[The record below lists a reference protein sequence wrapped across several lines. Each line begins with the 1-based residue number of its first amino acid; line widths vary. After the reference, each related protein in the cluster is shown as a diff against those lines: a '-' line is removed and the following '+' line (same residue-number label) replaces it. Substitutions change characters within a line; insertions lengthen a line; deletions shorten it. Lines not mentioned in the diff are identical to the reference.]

1 MDFKAHVIFSP
12 LVEALKFVKRAKVQ
26 GADDREYH
34 KAVAHDIEV
43 GKSDE
48 EDLFIANMNGT
59 LIVKSRHMKEIR
71 DGQKNA
77 RDADWD
83 NDYMKKVFKKLF
95 LKPAFRPGKSMVA
108 FRNKKGKYDLIAINY
123 DARFKTLK
131 VITYI
136 KKGRRGGYDAF
147 STNREYDKNPKIVI
161 EALSEMGIDSQLAEE
176 LLEYNQF
183 VVVD

>member
-1 MDFKAHVIFSP
+1 MDFKAQLLFAP
-12 LVEALKFVKRAKVQ
+12 LFEAIKFVKRAKDQ
-26 GADDREYH
+26 GKDDREFNKALAH
-34 KAVAHDIEV
+34 KDEIEDADGVFVAN
-43 GKSDE
+43 
-48 EDLFIANMNGT
+48 LNGT
-59 LIVKSRHMKEIR
+59 LIVKSHHMKEIR
-71 DGQKNA
+71 DGEKQA

-83 NDYMKKVFKKLF
+83 NPYMIKVFKKLF

-108 FRNKKGKYDLIAINY
+108 FRNKKGKYDLLAINY

-161 EALSEMGIDSQLAEE
+161 EALEQFGISEQLALE
-176 LLEYNQF
+176 LSEYTTF
-183 VVVD
+183 YSID